1 MANETSGRRLAR
13 KPIPLAVIAPPRRLT
28 ECTQCGKCCTYV
40 AVDIDKPT
48 GVRAVTNIL
57 WYLYHEQVSVY
68 ADGDGDWSVVFET
81 RCRNLGADLL
91 CGIYPRRPHVCR
103 DFDNTSCEVNSP
115 DEGLTFTTAEGFL
128 SWLQARRPRL
138 HAKVVARFAPWPEE
152 VRGESRRTS

>member
-1 MANETSGRRLAR
+1 MANETSGRVAR
-13 KPIPLAVIAPPRRLT
+13 KPIPLPVIAPPRPLV

-48 GVRAVTNIL
+48 GIRSATNIL
-57 WYLYHEQVSVY
+57 WYLYHEHVSVY
-68 ADGDGDWSVVFET
+68 IDGDGEWSVVFET
-81 RCRNLGADLL
+81 RCRNLGPDLL

-115 DEGLTFTTAEGFL
+115 DGGLTFWTAEDFL

-138 HAKVVARFAPWPEE
+138 HAKVVSRFAPWPEA
-152 VRGESRRTS
+152 VRGEGRCTS